1 MAAVER
7 IFTKRGKTMSTL
19 AHPAAAPKAEVER
32 IPPLQNGDRLTAA
45 EFERRYD
52 AMPDLKKA
60 ELINGVVYMA
70 SPVSM
75 DDHAAPHFDLIG
87 WLALYRMAT
96 PGVRGGDN
104 ATLRLPLNNR
114 PQPDAFLIVEPSH
127 GGQVKIVNRY
137 IVGGPELVVEV
148 SATSVSYDLTDKLE
162 VYLRNNVRE
171 YLVWRVFDREIDW
184 FVLRNGQYERLA
196 PSADG
201 YIKSE
206 ILPGLWLDPAALI
219 RGDMAALMRVTQLG
233 IASSEHAAFL
243 DRLQQAAGG
252 NPS

>member
-1 MAAVER
+1 MNTVTQIEAPLLTE
-7 IFTKRGKTMSTL
+7 
-19 AHPAAAPKAEVER
+19 AAPPKGEVER
-32 IPPLQNGDRLTAA
+32 IPPLQNGDRLTA
-45 EFERRYD
+45 EEYERRYD

-60 ELINGVVYMA
+60 ELINGVVYMG

-87 WLALYRMAT
+87 WLALYRMLT

-104 ATLRLPLNNR
+104 GTLRLPLNNR
-114 PQPDAFLIVEPSH
+114 PQPDGFLIVEPSH

-137 IVGGPELVVEV
+137 VVGGPELVVEV
-148 SATSVSYDLTDKLE
+148 SATTASYDLADKLE

-196 PSADG
+196 PSPEG
-201 YIKSE
+201 CFKSE
-206 ILPGLWLDPAALI
+206 ILPGLWLDAAALI
-219 RGDMAALMRVTQLG
+219 RGDMAAVARAAQLG
-233 IASSEHAAFL
+233 LAAPEHAAFL
-243 DRLQQAAGG
+243 DRLQQAAGR
-252 NPS
+252 

>member
-1 MAAVER
+1 
-7 IFTKRGKTMSTL
+7 MSTVTHIV
-19 AHPAAAPKAEVER
+19 APPKAEAER
-32 IPPLQNGDRLTAA
+32 IPPLQNGDRLTAE
-45 EFERRYD
+45 EFERRYN
-52 AMPDLKKA
+52 AMPNLKKA
-60 ELINGVVYMA
+60 ELINGVVYMP

-75 DDHAAPHFDLIG
+75 EDHAAPHFDLIS
-87 WLALYRMAT
+87 WLGLYRMAT

-114 PQPDAFLIVEPSH
+114 PQPDGFLIVEPSH

-148 SATSVSYDLTDKLE
+148 SATTVSYDLTDKLE

-196 PSADG
+196 LSPEG
-201 YIKSE
+201 CFKSE
-206 ILPGLWLDPAALI
+206 VLPGLWLDPAALI
-219 RGDMAALMRVTQLG
+219 RGDMVRVAQVAQQG
-233 IASSEHAAFL
+233 IGSPEHAAFVG
-243 DRLQQAAGG
+243 RLRQAA
-252 NPS
+252 NQPASP

>member
-1 MAAVER
+1 
-7 IFTKRGKTMSTL
+7 MSTVTQ
-19 AHPAAAPKAEVER
+19 AVAFPKAEVER
-32 IPPLQNGDRLTAA
+32 IPPLQNGDRLTAD

-75 DDHAAPHFDLIG
+75 EDHAA
-87 WLALYRMAT
+87 
-96 PGVRGGDN
+96 
-104 ATLRLPLNNR
+104 LRLPLNNR
-114 PQPDAFLIVEPSH
+114 PQPDGFLIVEQSH

-137 IVGGPELVVEV
+137 IVGGPEFVVEV

-184 FVLRNGQYERLA
+184 FVLRSGQYERLT
-196 PSADG
+196 
-201 YIKSE
+201 
-206 ILPGLWLDPAALI
+206 L
-219 RGDMAALMRVTQLG
+219 
-233 IASSEHAAFL
+233 
-243 DRLQQAAGG
+243 
-252 NPS
+252 

>member
-1 MAAVER
+1 
-7 IFTKRGKTMSTL
+7 MSTVTQ
-19 AHPAAAPKAEVER
+19 AVAFPKAEVER
-32 IPPLQNGDRLTAA
+32 IPPLQNGDRLTAD

-75 DDHAAPHFDLIG
+75 EDHAAPHFDLIS
-87 WLALYRMAT
+87 WLGLYRMTT
-96 PGVRGGDN
+96 PGVRGGGN

-114 PQPDAFLIVEPSH
+114 PQPDGFLIVEQSH

-137 IVGGPELVVEV
+137 IVGGPEFVVEV

-184 FVLRNGQYERLA
+184 FVLRSGQYERLTLS
-196 PSADG
+196 PDG
-201 YIKSE
+201 YFKSE

-219 RGDMAALMRVTQLG
+219 RGDMATVAEMARRGL
-233 IASSEHAAFL
+233 ASAKHASFAN
-243 DRLQQAAGG
+243 RLQVAARP
-252 NPS
+252 PS